1 MFNDKDWVGEYEP
14 MLMSESEKN
23 DAVEFLLEKI
33 REGLKDGTVAIN
45 QLIECFSPDET
56 EYSETCDQCGD
67 SVTTRTWE
75 I

>member
-1 MFNDKDWVGEYEP
+1 
-14 MLMSESEKN
+14 MSESEKN

-33 REGLKDGTVAIN
+33 REGLKDGTVVIN
-45 QLIECFSPDET
+45 ELIECFSPDKT

-75 I
+75 L